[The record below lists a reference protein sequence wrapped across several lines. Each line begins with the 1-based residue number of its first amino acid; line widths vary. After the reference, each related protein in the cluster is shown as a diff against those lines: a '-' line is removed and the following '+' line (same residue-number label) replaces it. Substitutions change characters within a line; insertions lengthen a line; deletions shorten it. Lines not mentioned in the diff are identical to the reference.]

1 MKVSVIISTYSL
13 DMYEEFSD
21 AVESVISQTYDN
33 IEILAV
39 IDGSENSDIVHE
51 QTLSDY
57 GGKVRVHENEE
68 NVGVIEGRNRGAEI
82 ATGDVIAFMDD
93 DAVADEDWVEELVDT
108 YERRDAIAV
117 GGRMEPIWVS
127 NRPKFLPEEFYWLV
141 GATYEGFPEEE
152 TEVRNTFASNISF
165 RREVF
170 LELGGFG
177 LLSGGRKGDKNIQ
190 GGETELGLR
199 MRREYGEGVV
209 YNPDAVVGHKVY
221 EHRTRARWLLD
232 RAFWQGYSKRAM
244 EVLSPSEDGAGI
256 EEEEDYLSMILFEAT
271 PRRLV
276 NLVKR
281 PSVEMTVKLFM
292 MYVFTFC
299 VGMGY
304 LYGIVRGGDFSS

>member
-1 MKVSVIISTYSL
+1 VIISTYSL
-13 DMYEEFSD
+13 DMYEEFTD
-21 AVESVISQTYDN
+21 AVESVISQTYDD

-39 IDGSENSDIVHE
+39 IDGSENSDVVRERTI
-51 QTLSDY
+51 SDY
-57 GGKVRVHENEE
+57 GDEVRVHENEE
-68 NVGVIEGRNRGAEI
+68 NVGVIEGRNTGAEI

-93 DAVADEDWVEELVDT
+93 DAIADECWVEELVDT

-117 GGRMEPIWVS
+117 GGRMEPIWVAG
-127 NRPKFLPEEFYWLV
+127 RPRFLPEEFYWLV

-165 RREVF
+165 RRMVF

-190 GGETELGLR
+190 GGETELASR
-199 MRREYGEGVV
+199 MRREYCEGVV

-221 EHRTRARWLLD
+221 DHRTRARWLLN

-244 EVLSPSEDGAGI
+244 EVLSPSDDGTEI
-256 EEEEDYLSMILFEAT
+256 EEEEEYLSMILFEAT
-271 PRRLV
+271 PRRLMGI
-276 NLVKR
+276 LKR
-281 PSVEMTVKLFM
+281 PSVEKLEKLFM

-299 VGMGY
+299 VGIGY
-304 LYGIVRGGDFSS
+304 LYGIVNGGNFSS